1 MEESPAES
9 DGDDD
14 VANLLADAGIFTS
27 YAEIMCR
34 PLPPN
39 GHVRAIP
46 ISPLLSPTHMSVAV
60 SVLRVPSSCFVFRIP
75 CNVMAACVAKG
86 AKLPNLCEMIWRAV
100 AEDFFSD

>member
-60 SVLRVPSSCFVFRIP
+60 SVLRVLLASYSVFRAMSWLHAWLREQ
-75 CNVMAACVAKG
+75 NFQTFA
-86 AKLPNLCEMIWRAV
+86 R
-100 AEDFFSD
+100 